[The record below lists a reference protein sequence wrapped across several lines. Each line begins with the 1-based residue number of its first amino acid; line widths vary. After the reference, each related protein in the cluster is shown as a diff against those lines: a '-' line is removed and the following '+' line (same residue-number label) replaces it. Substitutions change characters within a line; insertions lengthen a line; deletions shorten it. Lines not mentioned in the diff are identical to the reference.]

1 LSPFAL
7 FNIAA
12 VVQISFTTVAT
23 ELKAPVS
30 FQVQSPNLVRA
41 RHCKDQRVTVYC
53 HDIPRTRKTL
63 GFGGL
68 VSLFVET
75 FFASS
80 DNGQNFF
87 AREIYFANCVIFRVA
102 QIQKVIALA
111 KNVADALRV
120 VELGL

>member
-1 LSPFAL
+1 M
-7 FNIAA
+7 
-12 VVQISFTTVAT
+12 VKISFTTVAT

-30 FQVQSPNLVRA
+30 LQVQSPNLVRA
-41 RHCKDQRVTVYC
+41 RHCKDKRVTVYC

-68 VSLFVET
+68 VSFFVET

-87 AREIYFANCVIFRVA
+87 AREIYFANRMIFSVA

-111 KNVADALRV
+111 ENVADALWV